1 MLSSLPIAHLEK
13 LQDRGFTDDLI
24 EQFVT
29 QNGKPPIVSYL
40 TAEQIQRDWLDQFPS
55 MKGNPGGALLLRFN
69 DTTVSLRPDKAD
81 WDEEHQRYKKYLY
94 AKNNTATPRANVQPW
109 IPPAHLGDPKIAT
122 EGLFDALVCT
132 YLIGIPCAAITAPSH
147 LRGSNLPSSVTT
159 YISDADVPYHHHL
172 GLLSTVISQ
181 GRERNLLLAHLPR
194 NPEASYAVT
203 DRIDE
208 DCKWGME
215 EWCKEW
221 KRQGLDPKQELEA
234 VIASARK
241 PSQYLR
247 RVINDYAATGLKY
260 PVNVPTL
267 SNAARAIA
275 DAASTASEVTELSA
289 LLEHNTKAKAKWID
303 GHIKER
309 MQKRVQKGLPVAIS
323 TLDSKAKELA
333 LQVSAAAIYD
343 DQDIAAHKRVFHLQQ
358 RAAELE
364 IRGLNKIEA
373 NRYFHDVRRQREGS
387 LEPLRKGDK
396 LDRSPIQW
404 AWEGILRYATSNMIS
419 ALPKVGK
426 TNLITQL
433 LADWYQGKGQ
443 FLGRALHGHCPPI
456 VIAGPD
462 MNDGDWYAPLLRA
475 GMVEEDG
482 SINDPI
488 LALYTAKHRFSLDP
502 DGIEKLVALAEET
515 PGYLLLID
523 SYHAAIRGLGISEK
537 DEALADPLIDAQQAL
552 APYGI
557 TIIVVHH
564 SGKGSTDGSATTAS
578 RGSTSLPGAT
588 SMNVSLSRKQQD
600 NPLKAADPKIT
611 IKAEGRS
618 SSGAVEILVEQT
630 QNGWILHGNASDLD
644 IADYVSEQLDEL
656 TTQQEDAIE
665 DISQH
670 WNATGQGMTPQQLA
684 DALNLGKSNKDP
696 RKAAQKILEALE
708 KRGLV
713 FKAGHQKANGSGGRP
728 AVLYQPHEMVAAI
741 YPRSHSAGVFE
752 VNGVFEQSKDPIHP
766 KDPQEMG
773 TGGTSYAS
781 PPESAIP
788 VDPTDME
795 APF

>member
-1 MLSSLPIAHLEK
+1 MLAALPVAHLEK
-13 LQDRGFTDDLI
+13 LQERGFPDDLI

-40 TAEQIQRDWLDQFPS
+40 TAAEIQHDWLDRFPS
-55 MKGNPGGALLLRFN
+55 LTGNPGGALLLRFN
-69 DTTVSLRPDKAD
+69 ESTLSLKPDKPD
-81 WDEEHQRYKKYLY
+81 WDERHQRFKKYLY
-94 AKNNTATPRANVQPW
+94 AKNNTATPGANVQPW
-109 IPPAHLGDPKIAT
+109 LPPAHLGEPQIAT
-122 EGLFDALVCT
+122 EGLFDALACT

-147 LRGSNLPSSVTT
+147 LRGSKLPSSVTT
-159 YISDADVPYHHHL
+159 YVSDADVPYHHHL

-181 GRERNLLLAHLPR
+181 GREQGLLLAHLPR
-194 NPEASYAVT
+194 NPHASYAVT
-203 DRIDE
+203 DRIGE

-215 EWCKEW
+215 EWCREW
-221 KRQGLDPKQELEA
+221 RQQGLDPKEELES
-234 VIASARK
+234 VIKAARK
-241 PSQYLR
+241 PAEYLR
-247 RVINDYAATGLKY
+247 RIINDYATTGLKY

-275 DAASTASEVTELSA
+275 DAAATASEVTELSA

-303 GHIKER
+303 GQIKHR
-309 MQKRVQKGLPVAIS
+309 MQRRVQKGLPVAIE

-343 DQDIAAHKRVFHLQQ
+343 DPEIAAHKRVFHLQQ

-364 IRGLNKIEA
+364 IRGFSKIEA
-373 NRYFHDVRRQREGS
+373 TRYFHDVRRQREGS
-387 LEPLRKGDK
+387 LDPLRKGDK
-396 LDRSPIQW
+396 LDRSPVQW
-404 AWEGILRYATSNMIS
+404 AWEGILRYGTSNLVS

-433 LADWYQGKGQ
+433 LADWHQAKGQ
-443 FLGRALHGHCPPI
+443 FLGRALHGVCPPI

-502 DGIEKLVALAEET
+502 DGIEGLVALAEER

-537 DEALADPLIDAQQAL
+537 DEGLADPLIDAQQAL
-552 APYGI
+552 APYGV
-557 TIIVVHH
+557 TIVVVHH

-618 SSGAVEILVEQT
+618 NSGAVEILVEQT
-630 QNGWILHGNASDLD
+630 DHGWVLHGNAADLD
-644 IADYVSEQLDEL
+644 LVDYVSQQMDEL
-656 TTQQEDAIE
+656 TSQQENAIE
-665 DISQH
+665 DIAKH
-670 WNATGQGMTPQQLA
+670 WNTTGTGMTAQHLA
-684 DALNLGKSNKDP
+684 DALNLSKANKDP
-696 RKAAQKILEALE
+696 RKAGQKILDALE

-713 FKAGHQKANGSGGRP
+713 SKCGTAKANGSGGRP
-728 AVLYQPHEMVAAI
+728 SVLYQPHPSVAAI
-741 YPRSHSAGVFE
+741 YPCSHIPGVLGAIGVF
-752 VNGVFEQSKDPIHP
+752 VHGKDPNDP
-766 KDPQEMG
+766 LNPQETG
-773 TGGTSYAS
+773 TEGYRNADQPTPEGEPPDGT
-781 PPESAIP
+781 
-788 VDPTDME
+788 
-795 APF
+795 PFDF